1 MRTGTLLASFAA
13 LAAAAPATQSHPEST
28 SHPLVVDQAPD
39 TPRPYVLPKGFGRA
53 VSVGSQVYRFSVT
66 GNASDGAFTL
76 LQTNAPSSPGL
87 GVLPHIHKA
96 HYENFYCTKGQ
107 FRLWA
112 ESNSSAQQGRQLTP
126 GDYGAVP
133 HNTKHTFQVLDP
145 DTQMT
150 GVIHPGGFEELFVA
164 LGDDFSSNTGTP
176 FVPAALNDSSSG
188 TDPTVITTLESFDV
202 FAQLDFEPRQDF
214 INGQAG
220 GSSQWHNDTNTLA
233 IDSTTP
239 NFIAKNRGPK
249 YLNNIGGTYQL
260 IAPLATKSQ
269 TNSNFT
275 MGTVAL
281 SHQTDGTR
289 PIETK
294 LREPVAFQL
303 EEGKLSIVIKG
314 YEVVELIQGD
324 VVFVPSNTVFTYHA
338 VVPFTKFLYVSGGK
352 DGFDQTL
359 LKGAKAWDYASY
371 PVAYTVS

>member
-1 MRTGTLLASFAA
+1 MRTSTLLVGLAA
-13 LAAAAPATQSHPEST
+13 LATAAPSTQSQPKSR
-28 SHPLVVDQAPD
+28 SHPLVVDRAPD
-39 TPRPYVLPKGFGRA
+39 TPRPYMLPKGFGRA
-53 VSVGSQVYRFSVT
+53 VSVGSQVYRLSVT

-76 LQTNAPSSPGL
+76 LQTNAPSSSEL

-150 GVIHPGGFEELFVA
+150 GVIHPGGFEELFIA
-164 LGDDFSSNTGTP
+164 LGEDFSSKTGTP

-188 TDPTVITTLESFDV
+188 TDPNVITALESFDV

-214 INGQAG
+214 LNGQAG
-220 GSSQWHNDTNTLA
+220 GSSQWHNDSNTLA
-233 IDSTTP
+233 VDSNTP

-260 IAPLATKSQ
+260 IAPLATKDQ
-269 TNSNFT
+269 TGSNFT
-275 MGTVAL
+275 MGTVTL
-281 SHQTDGTR
+281 SHRLEGTR
-289 PIETK
+289 AINTK
-294 LREPVAFQL
+294 LRESVAFQL
-303 EEGKLSIVIKG
+303 EEGKLSISIDG
-314 YEVVELIQGD
+314 YEAMELIQGD
-324 VVFVPSNTVFTYHA
+324 VVFVPGNTSFTYYA
-338 VVPFTKFLYVSGGK
+338 MVPFTKFLYVSGGK

-359 LKGAKAWDYASY
+359 MEGAKTWDYATY
-371 PVAYTVS
+371 PVA